1 MAKDKKNSSDIP
13 TPKKAAKKGP
23 AKKAAAKQTVVE
35 QAMAVA
41 AVAESQILDGQAQ
54 KTQLSATELREEIRR
69 RAYELYR
76 QRGGV
81 HGLHEADW
89 HRAEAEVRARFNR

>member
-23 AKKAAAKQTVVE
+23 AKKAVTKKAVVE
-35 QAMAVA
+35 RVL